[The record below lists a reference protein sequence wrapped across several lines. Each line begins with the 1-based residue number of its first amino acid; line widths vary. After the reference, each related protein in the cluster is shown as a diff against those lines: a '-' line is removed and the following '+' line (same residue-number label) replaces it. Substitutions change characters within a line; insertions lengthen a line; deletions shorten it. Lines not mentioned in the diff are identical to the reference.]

1 MTTITKVSISE
12 KIKEYVKDTAS
23 IPSGMELK
31 NNTLIFEE
39 GLFDSMG
46 FMALISFIDEEFG
59 VQPSD
64 DELVVENFE
73 SIDAIV
79 KYLSEKLSA

>member
-12 KIKEYVKDTAS
+12 KIKEYVKNTAS
-23 IPSGMELK
+23 IPPGMEVK
-31 NNTLIFEE
+31 NDTLIFDE

-59 VQPSD
+59 VQPGD

>member
-1 MTTITKVSISE
+1 MTTISKVSISE
-12 KIKEYVKDTAS
+12 KVKEYVKNAAS
-23 IPSGMELK
+23 IPPGMELK
-31 NNTLIFEE
+31 NDTLIFDE

-59 VQPSD
+59 VQPGD

-79 KYLSEKLSA
+79 KYLSGKLSA

>member
-12 KIKEYVKDTAS
+12 KVKEYIKDAAS
-23 IPSGMELK
+23 IPPGMELK
-31 NNTLIFEE
+31 NDTLIFDE

-46 FMALISFIDEEFG
+46 FMALINFIDEEFG
-59 VQPSD
+59 VQPGD

>member
-12 KIKEYVKDTAS
+12 KIKEYVKNTAS
-23 IPSGMELK
+23 IPPCMEVK
-31 NNTLIFEE
+31 NDTLIFDE

-59 VQPSD
+59 VQPGD

>member
-1 MTTITKVSISE
+1 MTTTTKVSISE
-12 KIKEYVKDTAS
+12 KVKEYVKNAAS
-23 IPSGMELK
+23 IPPDMELK
-31 NNTLIFEE
+31 NDTLIFDE

-59 VQPSD
+59 VQPGD

-79 KYLSEKLSA
+79 NYLSEKLSA

>member
-1 MTTITKVSISE
+1 MTTITKASISE
-12 KIKEYVKDTAS
+12 KIKEYVKNTAS
-23 IPSGMELK
+23 IPPGMELE
-31 NNTLIFEE
+31 NHTLIFDE

-59 VQPSD
+59 VQPGD

-79 KYLSEKLSA
+79 KFLSEKLSA